1 MRGEGIPR
9 SIAEL
14 TTQAKNYEFSK
25 SVTFR
30 TWVNVSKN
38 VLREAEIHRMEGK
51 YEEAYL
57 LYMRFANLVIHDLPS
72 HPHARYP
79 GNEQSTRK
87 LLREVENALTRMAE
101 MRPIIEKNV
110 EEYKKRE
117 EIALQRHVQ
126 NRQAQLRQA
135 QKNQDVQLGSAHSS
149 LSDRY
154 MDPEE
159 LDFEFTDRLASIKK
173 LRQNDTAQSSIEDHT
188 TDHHIPGAWYSS
200 KIPETSDLHSIGSSD
215 GFSAI
220 APPVPPKSPGTVA
233 LPRSAGPEHRIRAQT
248 EGGSPLR
255 TVFVPDTLKDQ
266 FLKIAAP
273 NTKRNL
279 ETCGI
284 LCGKLNRNAFFITHL
299 VIPPQ
304 EATSDTCSTT
314 DEELLFEYVES
325 HELFILG
332 WIHTHPSQ
340 SCFLSSIDLH
350 TQNSYQIML
359 PEAVAIVC
367 APSTSPSWGVFRLT
381 DPPGMDSI
389 KNCPKSG
396 FHPHTEE
403 DLYKSAYPGHVSFK
417 SQLSFHTKD
426 LRE

>member
-1 MRGEGIPR
+1 
-9 SIAEL
+9 
-14 TTQAKNYEFSK
+14 
-25 SVTFR
+25 
-30 TWVNVSKN
+30 
-38 VLREAEIHRMEGK
+38 MEGK

-57 LYMRFANLVIHDLPS
+57 LYMRFANLVINDLPS
-72 HPHARYP
+72 HPHARFP
-79 GNEQSTRK
+79 ENEQSKRR
-87 LLREVENALTRMAE
+87 LMRDVEDSLKKMAE

-110 EEYKKRE
+110 KEYKRHEEVILKRH
-117 EIALQRHVQ
+117 LQ

-135 QKNQDVQLGSAHSS
+135 QKTQDVQFGSDHSS
-149 LSDRY
+149 SSDRY

-159 LDFEFTDRLASIKK
+159 LDAEFADNLASIRK
-173 LRQNDTAQSSIEDHT
+173 LRQSDAQLSVTDHSL
-188 TDHHIPGAWYSS
+188 DHHIPGAWYSS
-200 KIPETSDLHSIGSSD
+200 KLPTASELTSVGFSD
-215 GFSAI
+215 DSSAI
-220 APPVPPKSPGTVA
+220 APPVPPKSPGTVS
-233 LPRSAGPEHRIRAQT
+233 LPRAAGPEHRIRTQT

-255 TVFVPDTLKDQ
+255 TVFVPDTLKDK

-325 HELFILG
+325 HDLFILG

-381 DPPGMDSI
+381 DPPGMDLVKKCSR
-389 KNCPKSG
+389 SG
-396 FHPHTEE
+396 FHPHEE
-403 DLYKSAYPGHVSFK
+403 ENLYKSAYPGHVSFK

-426 LRE
+426 LR